1 MDFKSRNEKLADDV
15 RDSLNKCVNDL
26 YEQREQYVKRPGH
39 DFVRE
44 RILDFV
50 TLIKLILSFGASSN
64 QNELKDFFGSVRSTP
79 NKSALTLQRDKLG
92 KNAFPALFN
101 LFRDRLWNIIP
112 QKKFKNRLIR
122 ATDGT
127 DVLLPKDTKNPFTYR
142 HKKDSEGFN
151 LKHLNALFDPLN
163 RLYTAFNFDT
173 VEKKDERTALL
184 DLLTSLIGKMVILLA
199 DRGYE
204 SYNLIAHCI
213 ESKIEFAVRAKE
225 LASNGILAGIS
236 YLLPDKDEF
245 DTTITLH
252 LTYLQEKDKKGIPN
266 IKVLSKS
273 TKFDFLSNDVPYY
286 TLQLRIVCFTLS
298 SGIKEY
304 LLTNL
309 PRDEFSLADMKELYN
324 LRWGI
329 ELSFRELKYLVD
341 MVHFHALKEEYIDQ
355 EVAAKLIMFNYS
367 SAICNN
373 VVVPNASKKESGL
386 KYDRKVN
393 FALGVTDCKKYWLY
407 RISVEELCMRLL
419 RFLTPEKKGRKAP
432 RKIRS
437 QRARSFNYRSSM

>member
-1 MDFKSRNEKLADDV
+1 
-15 RDSLNKCVNDL
+15 
-26 YEQREQYVKRPGH
+26 
-39 DFVRE
+39 
-44 RILDFV
+44 
-50 TLIKLILSFGASSN
+50 
-64 QNELKDFFGSVRSTP
+64 
-79 NKSALTLQRDKLG
+79 
-92 KNAFPALFN
+92 
-101 LFRDRLWNIIP
+101 
-112 QKKFKNRLIR
+112 
-122 ATDGT
+122 
-127 DVLLPKDTKNPFTYR
+127 
-142 HKKDSEGFN
+142 
-151 LKHLNALFDPLN
+151 
-163 RLYTAFNFDT
+163 
-173 VEKKDERTALL
+173 
-184 DLLTSLIGKMVILLA
+184 MVILLA

-252 LTYLQEKDKKGIPN
+252 LTYLREKDKKGIPN

-407 RISVEELCMRLL
+407 RISVEELCVRLL

>member
-1 MDFKSRNEKLADDV
+1 MKTTN
-15 RDSLNKCVNDL
+15 
-26 YEQREQYVKRPGH
+26 
-39 DFVRE
+39 
-44 RILDFV
+44 
-50 TLIKLILSFGASSN
+50 
-64 QNELKDFFGSVRSTP
+64 
-79 NKSALTLQRDKLG
+79 
-92 KNAFPALFN
+92 FP
-101 LFRDRLWNIIP
+101 RH
-112 QKKFKNRLIR
+112 KFKNRLIR

-304 LLTNL
+304 LLT
-309 PRDEFSLADMKELYN
+309 
-324 LRWGI
+324 
-329 ELSFRELKYLVD
+329 
-341 MVHFHALKEEYIDQ
+341 
-355 EVAAKLIMFNYS
+355 
-367 SAICNN
+367 
-373 VVVPNASKKESGL
+373 
-386 KYDRKVN
+386 
-393 FALGVTDCKKYWLY
+393 
-407 RISVEELCMRLL
+407 
-419 RFLTPEKKGRKAP
+419 
-432 RKIRS
+432 
-437 QRARSFNYRSSM
+437 